1 MRLFGGRSVTCRGSE
16 EEPCSSSM
24 SDTEM
29 LSGFIR
35 SGRSS
40 SIESR
45 PPESSVSSSPGSSV
59 SGILGSSVSSGPG
72 SNDSRGPGSGIS
84 KSSMVSGNGGG
95 GGGGGGCV
103 AVAVV
108 AEDGWGGQIL
118 MFVAVRQTDRD
129 ATRLRGSETGV

>member
-1 MRLFGGRSVTCRGSE
+1 MRLFVGRSVTCRGSE

-45 PPESSVSSSPGSSV
+45 PSESSVSGSPGSSV

-84 KSSMVSGNGGG
+84 KSSMVSGSGGG
-95 GGGGGGCV
+95 SV

-108 AEDGWGGQIL
+108 
-118 MFVAVRQTDRD
+118 
-129 ATRLRGSETGV
+129 